1 MRTMKDEKLTRF
13 LIKLCDVFAVAF
25 GFGMFFCF
33 AAIFCEYDKIAAFL
47 LMLFCCCMSPL
58 LFLIEEELKERRKNE
73 EPGISDRHYYR

>member
-25 GFGMFFCF
+25 GFGAFFCF
-33 AAIFCEYDKIAAFL
+33 AVIFCEKDKICAFL
-47 LMLFCCCMSPL
+47 LMLFYCCMSPL
-58 LFLIEEELKERRKNE
+58 LFLIEEELKERNE

>member
-1 MRTMKDEKLTRF
+1 MKKKTEFYIR
-13 LIKLCDVFAVAF
+13 LCDVFGVAF
-25 GFGMFFCF
+25 GAGMFVCF

-73 EPGISDRHYYR
+73 ESCVSDGRGHRHSA

>member
-1 MRTMKDEKLTRF
+1 MERKKTEF
-13 LIKLCDVFAVAF
+13 LIRLCDVFAVAF
-25 GFGMFFCF
+25 GAGMFVCF